1 MVVRASKEKATSLLV
16 EQHSADRHLADEN
29 EIKSDLSTLCLLTQ
43 LKDHGSFVKAFW
55 CLMSVGQMTV
65 GQMPAG
71 QIIVGQMTASQML
84 VRQIPVITNACRP
97 DACWPNACWPN
108 ACWPNAWWPNTSRSN
123 ASHQNGF
130 PPKVGAPKKRD
141 NNWLVGFNV

>member
-16 EQHSADRHLADEN
+16 AQHSADRHLAN
-29 EIKSDLSTLCLLTQ
+29 EYRIRYELSTLCLLTQ
-43 LKDHGSFVKAFW
+43 LKGHGSFVKALW
-55 CLMSVGQMTV
+55 CLMSVGQMPV
-65 GQMPAG
+65 GQMPTG

-108 ACWPNAWWPNTSRSN
+108 ACRSN
-123 ASHQNGF
+123 ACHQNGF
-130 PPKVGAPKKRD
+130 PPKVWAPKERIIIG
-141 NNWLVGFNV
+141 LLA